1 MSNITHKN
9 HYVPQFYLRNWSSD
23 GNKIWVYSLLVP
35 DSKVPYWK
43 EKSIETT
50 AVWNDLYTRYNGIK
64 EVDDFEKWFNKEFET
79 PAEPVIKKL
88 INGEKITRQEEI
100 KVTHFV
106 AAQSIRV
113 PAKVGHILDI
123 SYKCASNVLSSN
135 IFSELN
141 KQKID
146 EYRLDC
152 SNFEDENFN
161 ELLPIRVKIDRE
173 NSCAEV
179 NTTIGRGYYLYALKY
194 LLTETL
200 SKIESHRWQVIHS
213 AENISFPTTDNPV
226 ICLNYRG
233 INDYDFDGGW
243 GRINGNIIMPISPK
257 CLLYTQIGSD
267 AKFEEGDYSPFW
279 SEFFR
284 KIIIEHAYRFVYA
297 VERQRGMLA
306 INPRYVNLKLYLE
319 EKNKMADWND
329 EQIKAE
335 QDVLNG

>member
-9 HYVPQFYLRNWSSD
+9 HYVPQFYLRNWSND

-50 AVWNDLYTRYNGIK
+50 AVWNDLYTRYNGVTA
-64 EVDDFEKWFNKEFET
+64 VDDFEKWFNKEFET

-88 INGEKITRQEEI
+88 INGEKITKQEEI
-100 KVTHFV
+100 IITHFV

-113 PAKVGHILDI
+113 PAQVGRILDI
-123 SYKCASNVLSSN
+123 SYRCATKVLSKN
-135 IFSELN
+135 IFSELD
-141 KQKID
+141 KQKI
-146 EYRLDC
+146 EKFTKNN
-152 SNFEDENFN
+152 SNLEHKKGN
-161 ELLPIRVKIDRE
+161 ELLPIKVKIDRE
-173 NSCAEV
+173 KNCAEI
-179 NTTIGRGYYLYALKY
+179 NTTIGRGYYLYSLRH
-194 LLTETL
+194 LLTNTL
-200 SKIESHRWQVIHS
+200 SKIESHKWQVIHS
-213 AENISFPTTDNPV
+213 AEGISFPTTDNPV

-243 GRINGNIIMPISPK
+243 GRINGNIIMPISPN
-257 CLLYTQIGSD
+257 CLLFTQIGSNSR
-267 AKFEEGDYSPFW
+267 FEEADYSPFW

-297 VERQRGMLA
+297 DKRQRGMLA
-306 INPRYVNLKLYLE
+306 INPRHINLKLYLE

-329 EQIKAE
+329 DQLKAE
-335 QDVLNG
+335 QDILNG